1 MAEQFTKDLAM
12 LQASNLMSGAVVKGQ
27 AELLTART
35 KGTQQILRDFNERL
49 QGLEQEPLTTED
61 QLRTINED
69 VTVTEEMV
77 DLEEQLANF
86 SSFSINV
93 IQRQEELNKLYGGT
107 IQALGVVG
115 GEDAVRMANIL
126 ESQRGTRVQ
135 ELEKQRQLP
144 FETQAYKQSMFQVET
159 MKLELQ
165 EGTIQLEDLKN
176 DREVAK
182 LMSNILTTDEFTR
195 MNLSFNTQTG
205 KRKFD
210 LNAFRDAMFLRYG
223 HNPKFA
229 QAWSGIDEYI
239 RTNTQ
244 TYRPQF
250 STGTGSGANMM
261 ENLTLIKGKYTEL
274 VDATRRMGSL
284 RFGEEY
290 QWARDEYYNMVA
302 AKYGEQIEKEGI
314 EQIKTKYSKDFEFG
328 SSPDI
333 INQMLDSGAKNVAN
347 EVHETLYNRSSDQ
360 YYNKHYKQLGNLL
373 TSQYGQY
380 TTVSPFYKAGGGTD
394 QNPYPLIDGSGLDPT
409 KIIVPMDETSGT
421 MFDKITGRHETIFPY
436 GLGGYY
442 DPNDPNTFSTTTY
455 EESIRERANIMKA
468 PSVVGESNIIKEGG
482 GGGGF

>member
-1 MAEQFTKDLAM
+1 MAETFTKDLAM

-27 AELLTART
+27 AQLLTART
-35 KGTQQILRDFNERL
+35 KGTQQILKDFNERL
-49 QGLEQEPLTTED
+49 QNLEQEPLTTEE

-69 VTVTEEMV
+69 PTVTEEMV

-165 EGTIQLEDLKN
+165 EGTIKLEDLRN
-176 DREVAK
+176 DREVAR
-182 LMSNILTTDEFTR
+182 LMSNMLTTEEFAQ
-195 MNLSFNTQTG
+195 MNLAFSTQTG
-205 KRKFD
+205 KRRFD
-210 LNAFRDAMFLRYG
+210 LSAFRDAMFLRYG
-223 HNPKFA
+223 HSPKFA

-261 ENLTLIKGKYTEL
+261 ENLTLIKGKYNEL
-274 VDATRRMGSL
+274 VDATRRMGDL
-284 RFGEEY
+284 RFGTEY
-290 QWARDEYYNMVA
+290 EWARDEYHNIVSGIY
-302 AKYGEQIEKEGI
+302 AKEIEAEGI
-314 EQIKTKYSKDFEFG
+314 EQVRTKYQKRFEFG
-328 SSPDI
+328 SSPDV
-333 INQMLDSGAKNVAN
+333 INQMLEPGAKDIAK
-347 EVHETLYNRSSDQ
+347 EVHETMYNKSSDQ
-360 YYNKHYKQLGNLL
+360 YYNKHYKQLANLL
-373 TSQYGQY
+373 TSQYGRY
-380 TTVSPFYKAGGGTD
+380 TPLTPFYKKSD
-394 QNPYPLIDGSGLDPT
+394 DDNNPYPLIDGSGLDPT
-409 KIIVPMDETSGT
+409 KIIVPMDASSGT
-421 MFDKITGRHETIFPY
+421 MFDKISGRHETIFPY
-436 GLGGYY
+436 GTAGYY
-442 DPNDPNTFSTTTY
+442 DPNDPRSFTKTTY
-455 EESIRERANIMKA
+455 EESIRERSNIMKA